1 MEVLEFVQTRD
12 SKQFESFIV
21 ELQEYVDNDENP
33 VYNVCMECVINS
45 NLSKTLDIFESKELQ
60 KAEEF
65 YKNLVDNI
73 TTTNFDSLKVRVE

>member
-21 ELQEYVDNDENP
+21 ELQEYVGNDNIQ
-33 VYNVCMECVINS
+33 VYNVCVECIINS
-45 NLSKTLDIFESKELQ
+45 NLSKTLDIFESKVLNE
-60 KAEEF
+60 AEEF

-73 TTTNFDSLKVRVE
+73 ATTNFESLKVRVE